1 MHGPDIFRP
10 CVARQLLTGN
20 TTVYHVGM
28 GSPCPRSDRRWG
40 SALRC
45 HGRARPCPTWVATA
59 LTAILLLPT
68 LHAQVIE
75 FESAGLKYKTLT
87 RNGVTVMFA
96 PLPNHIHDFTILQV
110 SISNGSPIAWAIR
123 PEDFWF
129 ERSDG
134 ARIQASTADAVVHL
148 LAVKGSRDD
157 VKKLM
162 TAYEAALYG
171 MPQIHSTNGYES
183 RRLNAM
189 ADGGSVKIKAAAAA
203 SAIVLSSVKLKP
215 GQSSDGAVFYA
226 TQGKALGSGKLVV
239 NTAGETFEFPVEESH
254 AVKP

>member
-1 MHGPDIFRP
+1 
-10 CVARQLLTGN
+10 
-20 TTVYHVGM
+20 M
-28 GSPCPRSDRRWG
+28 GLRSHRTWG
-40 SALRC
+40 SAL
-45 HGRARPCPTWVATA
+45 AA
-59 LTAILLLPT
+59 LLFLPAV
-68 LHAQVIE
+68 HAQVIE
-75 FESAGLKYKTLT
+75 FETGGLKYKALT

-129 ERSDG
+129 ERTDG
-134 ARIQASTADAVVHL
+134 ERIQASSVEAVVHL
-148 LAVKGSRDD
+148 LATKGSRDD
-157 VKKLM
+157 VAKLM

-171 MPQIHSTNGYES
+171 MPQIHSTNGYER

-189 ADGGSVKIKAAAAA
+189 ADGGSVKLKAAAAA
-203 SAIVLSSVKLKP
+203 SAIVLAPIRLKV
-215 GQSSDGAVFYA
+215 GQSTDGAVFYA

-239 NTAGETFEFPVEESH
+239 STAGETFEFPVEEGH

>member
-1 MHGPDIFRP
+1 
-10 CVARQLLTGN
+10 
-20 TTVYHVGM
+20 M
-28 GSPCPRSDRRWG
+28 GS
-40 SALRC
+40 AMRC
-45 HGRARPCPTWVATA
+45 HDRAWPRPARFPGGGLAIA
-59 LTAILLLPT
+59 LAAMLLLPAVR
-68 LHAQVIE
+68 AQVIE

-96 PLPNHIHDFTILQV
+96 PLPNHIHDFTVVQV
-110 SISNGSPIAWAIR
+110 SVSNGSPIAWAIR

-129 ERSDG
+129 ERTDG
-134 ARIQASTADAVVHL
+134 ERIQASSAEAVVDL
-148 LAVKGSRDD
+148 LILKGNRAD
-157 VKKLM
+157 VTKLM

-171 MPQIHSTNGYES
+171 MPQIHSTNGYER

-203 SAIVLSSVKLKP
+203 SAIVLATVKLKP
-215 GQSSDGAVFYA
+215 GQSTDGAVFYA

-254 AVKP
+254 AIKP